1 MGRAAAEGEG
11 RNAVKA
17 LGMVLLV
24 LGAFVTFAV
33 ASSYHA
39 WRVFGIIIMIAGL
52 VAFAAGSVP
61 AD

>member
-1 MGRAAAEGEG
+1 
-11 RNAVKA
+11 VKA
-17 LGMVLLV
+17 FGIVLLT

-61 AD
+61 NE